1 MLADSSSGTGSNGGG
16 NNANGNGKDTGSSG
30 NNNIAIIVPV
40 VVGGVLLV
48 AVGAVVAVI
57 VHRKTKG
64 VKKTPLPRTQA
75 NFEHVSHNAS
85 VWDTNVQVRGMCHAL
100 QRVSL
105 PAHRHSEC
113 AVTLAIRTLLVAT
126 VQYHHDVHCCWSAG

>member
-16 NNANGNGKDTGSSG
+16 NNAGGNGKDTGSSG
-30 NNNIAIIVPV
+30 NNSIAIIVPV

-64 VKKTPLPRTQA
+64 VKKPPLPRAQA

-85 VWDTNVQVRGMCHAL
+85 VWDTNVQVRGGSRQLTCTHMSCASTRVASSL
-100 QRVSL
+100 QRL
-105 PAHRHSEC
+105 GMRCDACH
-113 AVTLAIRTLLVAT
+113 
-126 VQYHHDVHCCWSAG
+126 